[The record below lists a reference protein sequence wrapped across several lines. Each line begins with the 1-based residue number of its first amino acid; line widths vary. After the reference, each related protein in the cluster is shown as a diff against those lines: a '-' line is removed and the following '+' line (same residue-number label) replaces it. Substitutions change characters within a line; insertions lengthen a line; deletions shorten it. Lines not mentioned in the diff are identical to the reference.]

1 MMRRLLIAAMALG
14 AVTALAQDGQTP
26 GEKKVTVTGSVHSE
40 VLIPQEDEKIGAAK
54 SDDKVLTNTYA
65 DVALMSKWVDAGAR
79 FEFTEFPLP
88 GFEKDFKG
96 WGLPNFWVKGK
107 LNRVELTLGSTYDQ
121 FGSGFIYRTY
131 EQRSL
136 GVDNSLLGARA
147 VWRAD
152 GFTLKALTGRQRRYW
167 DWNKAWITGADAE
180 VNLEQWAKPLQAHG
194 AHLMLGASWVNK
206 HEREEDIMSDATHK
220 LKLPTYVNAWDARAR
235 YQQGPVS
242 VLLEYAH
249 KSQDPSFDNGYVY
262 GSGHVEMLSASYA
275 RSGLSAL
282 VQIKR
287 SENMS
292 FRSRRSMTGISST
305 INHLPAFSMEHTY
318 ALAALY
324 PYATNTL
331 GEWAYQAELSYLF
344 KKKTFLGGKYGT
356 KVRLNFSHIHSLK
369 VKEGAKVM
377 GTDGVK
383 TDYWGWG
390 DNTYYQDLNV
400 QIEKKLSRTVK
411 INLMYMNQFYNQ
423 TAVEGHGGMV
433 HNDIAVADVRWNMTR
448 RLTLRGELQYLSS
461 KDDQGDW
468 WYGLLELSWAPH
480 WMFSIADMYNSGETN
495 LHYYQGLV
503 TYNVKSHRIQLGY
516 GRTRAGYNCAGGV
529 CRYVPAS
536 RGVTL
541 TYNYNF

>member
-1 MMRRLLIAAMALG
+1 MALG

-206 HEREEDIMSDATHK
+206 HENEEDIMSDATHK

-383 TDYWGWG
+383 TDSWGWG

-448 RLTLRGELQYLSS
+448 KLTLRGELQYLSS